1 MRSIQR
7 YEVFRPGFIPI
18 AANDVP
24 ALDGIAEHTH
34 EYLEVTVISRGSG
47 MHVTRDGAV
56 PVSVGSVT
64 VIRPGTWH
72 SYQQA
77 SELWTFNLYLAQE
90 LLRKEFA
97 WIVEYPELARVLLRG
112 DANPGQLDSR
122 LTTRVLGWLEQ
133 IRHTPLRHEPTLLG
147 LAACV
152 LDAFSELTP
161 GAGRD
166 GGNSTVGQEVLTMMN
181 LMRSDLTTKWTIE
194 QLARAI
200 NSSPAVVHRAF
211 RTHVG
216 LSPIAWLHQQRGEM
230 AATQLVHTD
239 KSVSE
244 IGRAV
249 GWDDPNYAS
258 RRFRALYG
266 ITPTEYRK
274 RFAQSWADPIPH

>member
-7 YEVFRPGFIPI
+7 YEVFRPGFIPV

-34 EYLEVTVISRGSG
+34 EYLEVAVISRGSG
-47 MHVTRDGAV
+47 MHVTRYGSVA
-56 PVSVGSVT
+56 VSVGSVT
-64 VIRPGTWH
+64 LIRPGTWH
-72 SYQQA
+72 SYKQP
-77 SELWTFNLYLAQE
+77 SDLWTFNLYLAQE
-90 LLRKEFA
+90 LLHKEFA
-97 WIVEYPELARVLLRG
+97 WIVEYPALAQVLLRG
-112 DANPGQLDSR
+112 DVNPGRLDES
-122 LTTRVLGWLEQ
+122 LTTRMLGWLEQ
-133 IRHTPLRHEPTLLG
+133 IRQTPPRHEPTLLG

-152 LDAFSELTP
+152 LDTLSELTETTE
-161 GAGRD
+161 RD
-166 GGNSTVGQEVLTMMN
+166 DDTSTVGHEALKMMD
-181 LMRSDLTTKWTIE
+181 LMRADLTAKWTIE
-194 QLARAI
+194 QLAKAI
-200 NSSPAVVHRAF
+200 HASPAVVHRAF

-216 LSPIAWLHQQRGEM
+216 LSPIAWLQQQRGEL

-274 RFAQSWADPIPH
+274 RFVQSRADPIPY